1 MISAIL
7 SLLGSSA
14 VGSIIGGIFAFL
26 NRKAD
31 ADMKRLELDHEK
43 AKWDH
48 ELKAREKDLEIAKAE
63 AQGRKEVAIIEGEA
77 LVGAAQMKAIAE
89 VQVAERVTPEEIQA
103 AGKWG
108 FLFVWV
114 SVFTK
119 AIRPVLTIALAVA
132 ALYLNWIVIGR
143 LTQGWDALTQER
155 QFEVGMQAFAWVTA
169 QASMAFGYW
178 FVSRGA
184 GK

>member
-31 ADMKRLELDHEK
+31 IEAKKLEQAHEQ
-43 AKWDH
+43 
-48 ELKAREKDLEIAKAE
+48 ARWSHDANMRDKDLAIAQAE
-63 AQGRKEVAIIEGEA
+63 AQGKKEVAIIEGEA
-77 LVGAAQMKAIAE
+77 MVGAAQLKAIAD
-89 VQVAERVTPEEIQA
+89 VQVAERITAEEITA
-103 AGKWG
+103 AGKLGW
-108 FLFVWV
+108 LFVLT

-119 AIRPVLTIALAVA
+119 LIRPVLTVAVGA
-132 ALYLNWIVIGR
+132 ASLYLNWIVIGH
-143 LTQGWDALTQER
+143 LTEGWASMDKAQ
-155 QFEVGMQAFAWVTA
+155 QMEVGMQAFSWVTA
-169 QASMAFGYW
+169 QASMMFGYW
-178 FVSRGA
+178 FVSRGV